1 MKVLSLFCF
10 FLFSTTRPVCYS
22 IDDASSYADFHQ
34 FNLWRIKY
42 NKTYEHKI
50 NLTDQFSAWRMNR
63 DFINEHNENHT
74 DYVLELNYFA
84 DLHHPQWLR
93 RKDSNRVMAEHTKK
107 HKITPIDDK
116 FYNVVLPNSMDWRDK
131 DIVTPIKNQQQ
142 CGSCWAFSAVGSM
155 EGQHAL
161 KTGNLVSLSESQ
173 IVDCD
178 VNGSDA
184 GCSGGFMDGAFKYV
198 IAQGGIDTE
207 ESYPYD
213 PQDDPCIFNKSN
225 IGATFSGYKDVKG
238 GELGLKKAVADI
250 GPISVA
256 IDASSSQ
263 FQFYKKGVYYDST
276 CSSSMLDH
284 GVLVVGYGST
294 LNGTDYWIVKNSWGP
309 NWGDK
314 GYIYMSRNRDNNC
327 GIATDPSY
335 PIV

>member
-1 MKVLSLFCF
+1 MKVISLFCF
-10 FLFSTTRPVCYS
+10 FIFSTTRPTCYS
-22 IDDASSYADFHQ
+22 TEDASIYGDLHQ
-34 FNLWRIKY
+34 FTLWRIKY
-42 NKTYEHKI
+42 NKTYENKI

-63 DFINEHNENHT
+63 DFINKHNENHT

-84 DLHHPQWLR
+84 DLHHPLH
-93 RKDSNRVMAEHTKK
+93 RKDYNQIMAEHSKQ
-107 HKITPIDDK
+107 HKIPTLDDN
-116 FYNVVLPNSMDWRDK
+116 FDNVALPDSMDWRDK
-131 DIVTPIKNQQQ
+131 DIVTHIKNQQQ

-161 KTGNLVSLSESQ
+161 KSGNLVNLSESQ

-178 VNGSDA
+178 INGSDA
-184 GCSGGFMDGAFKYV
+184 GCSGGWMDGAFKYV

-213 PQDDPCIFNKSN
+213 PQDDPCKFNKSN
-225 IGATFSGYKDVKG
+225 IGATFSGYKDVTG
-238 GELGLKKAVADI
+238 GELGLKKAVANI

-276 CSSSMLDH
+276 CSSTMLDH

-294 LNGTDYWIVKNSWGP
+294 LNGTDYWIVKNSWGE